1 VPGLRE
7 RRHAQTRD
15 DIVDAAFELFAAR
28 GFAEVTMEEVAR
40 AAGVSRSTAYRR
52 FPTKEDVVLEIL
64 NRWLEAYDE
73 AIEGLDPDTDL
84 VAALEIATRAVAT
97 HIDANIDRVR
107 TAYAILE
114 EAPSLN
120 VTGVANAVWFNR
132 ITELAR
138 RHGGHDDESAKVI
151 AGAYMG
157 AVDAMMFHWA
167 SAGGAGSVVEATRRV
182 HERMKPILR

>member
-1 VPGLRE
+1 MAGLRE
-7 RRHAQTRD
+7 RRHAQTRA

-52 FPTKEDVVLEIL
+52 FPTKEDVVLDIP

-73 AIEGLDPDTDL
+73 AIDGLARDTGL
-84 VAALEIATRAVAT
+84 AEALEIAANAVAG

-120 VTGVANAVWFNR
+120 VAGVANAEWLQR
-132 ITELAR
+132 IAALAR

-157 AVDAMMFHWA
+157 GLDAMMFHWA
-167 SAGGAGSVVEATRRV
+167 STGGGGSVAEATRRA

>member
-1 VPGLRE
+1 MAGLRE
-7 RRHAQTRD
+7 RRHAQTRA

-52 FPTKEDVVLEIL
+52 FPTKEDVVLEIP
-64 NRWLEAYDE
+64 NRWLDAYDE
-73 AIEGLDPDTDL
+73 AVADLPADLDLLDAIEVG
-84 VAALEIATRAVAT
+84 ALAVAR

-107 TAYAILE
+107 TAYEILD

-120 VTGVANAVWFNR
+120 VAGVANAEWLKR
-132 ITELAR
+132 IADLAR

-157 AVDAMMFHWA
+157 GLDAMMFHWA
-167 SAGGAGSVVEATRRV
+167 STGGTGSVVDATRRA
-182 HERMKPILR
+182 HDRMKPILR